1 MYAKQLGEED
11 ALPRGKFGRGKEA
24 NRKFLENFFDSIA
37 KAPSHYRRKYT
48 KNIYLKPLFKKKRQL
63 YKIYKQI
70 VNEEP
75 LVNPMSKS
83 SFYMDMNDHN
93 YALVPTKNDL
103 CDTCSSYRAGNI
115 TEEEFTRHRESK
127 QMARDAKELD
137 KKESPPTTMV
147 FTVDTQ
153 ALLISSSKLNIHSL
167 TYFNLKS
174 KETINHL
181 WIEVSA
187 GLESSPPF
195 I

>member
-1 MYAKQLGEED
+1 MHYRGENLVEVKK
-11 ALPRGKFGRGKEA
+11 R
-24 NRKFLENFFDSIA
+24 RKFLAQFFDSIA

-48 KNIYLKPLFKKKRQL
+48 KKIYLEPLFKKKRQL

-75 LVNPMSKS
+75 LVNPVSKS
-83 SFYMDMNDHN
+83 SFYMYMNDHN